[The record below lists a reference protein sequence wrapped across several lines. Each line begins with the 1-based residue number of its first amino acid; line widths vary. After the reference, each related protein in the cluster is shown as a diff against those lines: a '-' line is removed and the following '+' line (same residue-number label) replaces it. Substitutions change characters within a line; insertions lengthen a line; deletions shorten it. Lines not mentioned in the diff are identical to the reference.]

1 VGGQPLIQFPNT
13 KTETASTGVSAA
25 GLAAFGTAN
34 QIDFHDPYASQWS
47 VTLERD
53 LGWQTGIRV
62 TYTGMR
68 SVGLAVSPDLN
79 QIPAQTTPFDPRE
92 KPFPNWGVIKTRD
105 NGGSAIYN
113 GLETVVTH
121 RFSQGLTFQS
131 SYVWS
136 KNLSDAEGDSP
147 NAGFP
152 AENGPRVA
160 NRFDLHADYGNVSF
174 TRRHRWLTTATWE
187 IAFGRSKRWGSSLN
201 RGLDAAFGGWETA
214 SILLVQTGPFL
225 TPYYS
230 GSNDPSGTNTP
241 NRGMGNLRPD
251 RLPASACSGFNAD
264 EASLFDGNCFFYGW
278 PAPIG
283 RFGNSG
289 IGILTGPG
297 TFSWNFGLA
306 KNFALTERARLRFE
320 STFTNLPNHVNLATP
335 AMAANSGSFGTISS
349 VQLGEGLGARTI
361 QLALRLDF

>member
-147 NAGFP
+147 NA
-152 AENGPRVA
+152 
-160 NRFDLHADYGNVSF
+160 RF
-174 TRRHRWLTTATWE
+174 
-187 IAFGRSKRWGSSLN
+187 SS
-201 RGLDAAFGGWETA
+201 
-214 SILLVQTGPFL
+214 
-225 TPYYS
+225 
-230 GSNDPSGTNTP
+230 
-241 NRGMGNLRPD
+241 
-251 RLPASACSGFNAD
+251 
-264 EASLFDGNCFFYGW
+264 
-278 PAPIG
+278 
-283 RFGNSG
+283 
-289 IGILTGPG
+289 
-297 TFSWNFGLA
+297 
-306 KNFALTERARLRFE
+306 
-320 STFTNLPNHVNLATP
+320 
-335 AMAANSGSFGTISS
+335 
-349 VQLGEGLGARTI
+349 
-361 QLALRLDF
+361 